1 MTDTTEKKLTIA
13 MVNDAV
19 TDCIAGSFISTRR
32 FAKILK
38 ERGNRVLF
46 IAAKSSTH
54 PSNDTDEQGIRAFRF
69 RSFLMPK
76 SEGQVYLGFPS
87 AKELQKIF
95 TEEKVDVV
103 HIMIPF
109 FSALSAM
116 KAAKALNI
124 PVVVHSHTQP
134 ENIFMNLPGFLP
146 KGFLN
151 RQFCRYLEWFYGR
164 ADAIVFPSV
173 FSQQQFP
180 NLKHMEQAVISN
192 GVDGSVFH
200 SIAAD
205 SFLNTFSLDREKKY
219 VLYLGRLHPEK
230 SVDTFIK
237 AIPLVLQSA
246 PDTHFLVAGFGHLEG
261 ELKALAEKLGVTKHV
276 TFCGKLSDEEVV
288 LAFNAASLYVLPSLA
303 ELEGMTVLEAM
314 ACGCPVLIADSR
326 DSAARYMIDG
336 NGFLFAPKDSRDLAE
351 KITRLM
357 LDEPQRAKFSATS
370 LSESRRYDIQESV
383 TKLEGVY
390 RALVPTP

>member
-1 MTDTTEKKLTIA
+1 MTETSDRKLTIA

-38 ERGNRVLF
+38 ERGHRVLF
-46 IAAKSSTH
+46 VAATSPRH
-54 PSNDTDEQGIRAFRF
+54 PASDVDEQGIRAFRF

-76 SEGQVYLGFPS
+76 SEGQVYLGFPTS
-87 AKELQKIF
+87 KELQKIF
-95 TEEKVDVV
+95 KEEKVDVV

-109 FSALSAM
+109 FSGLSAM

-146 KGFLN
+146 KSFLN
-151 RQFCRYLEWFYGR
+151 RYFCRYLEWFYGR

-173 FSQQQFP
+173 FSQEQFP
-180 NLKHMEQAVISN
+180 RLKKMAQAVISN
-192 GVDGSVFH
+192 GVDTEVFH
-200 SIAAD
+200 PASAD
-205 SFLNTFSLDREKKY
+205 SFFEKFALDAAQKH

-237 AIPLVLQSA
+237 AIPLVLARA
-246 PDTHFLVAGFGHLEG
+246 PGTHFLIAGFGHLEG
-261 ELKALAEKLGVTKHV
+261 ELRSLVAKLGVSKQV

-288 LAFNAASLYVLPSLA
+288 QAFNAASLYVLPSLA

-314 ACGCPVLIADSR
+314 ACGCPVLIADSK
-326 DSAARYMIDG
+326 DSAARYMVDG
-336 NGFLFAPKDSRDLAE
+336 NGFLFAPKDSSDLAE

-357 LDEPQRAKFSATS
+357 CDEPQRAQFAATS
-370 LSESRRYDIQESV
+370 LSTSRRYDIQESV
-383 TKLEGVY
+383 TKLEALY
-390 RALVPTP
+390 RSRVSAA